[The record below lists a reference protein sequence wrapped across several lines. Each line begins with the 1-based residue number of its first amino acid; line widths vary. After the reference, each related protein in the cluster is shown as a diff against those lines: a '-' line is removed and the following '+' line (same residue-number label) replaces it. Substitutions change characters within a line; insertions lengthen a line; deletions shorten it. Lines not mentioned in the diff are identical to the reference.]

1 MKPSEQLVTRHI
13 GEVHGAFFLASSS
26 SGSWWSAVCSLCQV
40 EGTGEM
46 IRQHEVQHRREGFAR
61 EEDGE
66 VEIPSVSTRGS
77 SVQVDQISAYG
88 ARAKEEKR
96 ERSPSIEVLKE
107 TGPKI
112 RTKKSK
118 GSKPDSLRKS
128 SEKVKR
134 KNRSPSS
141 SSTSSSSSSSPTSSS
156 SSSSRPRQKS
166 KFQQK
171 LKKAR
176 KSKSRPQLPSPEYGR
191 STHYLP
197 QREAPARSRSLSRSP
212 SSPRERESY
221 YPWRGRRGRSRSGSP
236 RRVSPRRNRLR
247 SPESSAVQRGSQPF
261 PGLSSEEASQSSAGD
276 FTIVGVGTE
285 TKFKCEVCSTLSN
298 SKLQHDQHKGGLKH
312 RKALVPGDGDGN
324 CAAPNYSSP
333 GTSAAALQCPACQQD
348 FEELAQLKNH
358 VKNNHD
364 ILLTCTECEARG
376 YNPKGEALFCQE
388 LIEHYSQGHNKK
400 ITVQD
405 LPCYGKKGGEKMRP
419 QGYVMCQLCP
429 RPSYQTLGR
438 PGLWFTN
445 QLSLHTIRSH
455 FSKFHPGKENYQDLI
470 ILGCQLCEDQ
480 LPGSRGE
487 AQWRALLNKHNQ
499 DETEEEGEISDQ
511 PTPGS
516 VLRLLCPYCGETV
529 PREGEASQHHI
540 KQRHLELTFA
550 CKLCRLTDRFY
561 YQSLEDVNKHLKLKH
576 LGVNNYKIS
585 NIVLPG
591 SPSNLLA
598 FAWVNCK
605 VCHFKGIGGGKEV
618 WDHLLLHS
626 GSGERILEIFCR
638 LCHREDTLNVKHF
651 QDFQE
656 FLEHFKAGHS
666 DIIRCL

>member
-1 MKPSEQLVTRHI
+1 MKYK
-13 GEVHGAFFLASSS
+13 
-26 SGSWWSAVCSLCQV
+26 CQV
-40 EGTGEM
+40 CNT
-46 IRQHEVQHRREGFAR
+46 
-61 EEDGE
+61 
-66 VEIPSVSTRGS
+66 
-77 SVQVDQISAYG
+77 
-88 ARAKEEKR
+88 
-96 ERSPSIEVLKE
+96 L
-107 TGPKI
+107 
-112 RTKKSK
+112 
-118 GSKPDSLRKS
+118 
-128 SEKVKR
+128 
-134 KNRSPSS
+134 
-141 SSTSSSSSSSPTSSS
+141 
-156 SSSSRPRQKS
+156 SSSRV
-166 KFQQK
+166 
-171 LKKAR
+171 
-176 KSKSRPQLPSPEYGR
+176 E
-191 STHYLP
+191 
-197 QREAPARSRSLSRSP
+197 
-212 SSPRERESY
+212 
-221 YPWRGRRGRSRSGSP
+221 
-236 RRVSPRRNRLR
+236 
-247 SPESSAVQRGSQPF
+247 
-261 PGLSSEEASQSSAGD
+261 
-276 FTIVGVGTE
+276 
-285 TKFKCEVCSTLSN
+285 
-298 SKLQHDQHKGGLKH
+298 HDQHKEGRKH
-312 RKALVPGDGDGN
+312 NNAKKNTYCKHCRVHTSVQHFHCQVCDVHSSGPQPWQDHLRSSRHKEKQKQGSDV
-324 CAAPNYSSP
+324 APTSNNNTSP
-333 GTSAAALQCPACQQD
+333 RISPPSAAALQCPACQQD
-348 FEELAQLKNH
+348 FEELAQLKDH

-376 YNPKGEALFCQE
+376 YNPRGEALFCRE
-388 LIEHYSQGHNKK
+388 LLEHYSQGHNKK
-400 ITVQD
+400 ITAHD
-405 LPCYGKKGGEKMRP
+405 LPYYGKKGGEKMRP

-499 DETEEEGEISDQ
+499 DDAEEEGEISDL

-576 LGVNNYKIS
+576 LGVNNYNIS